1 MRQPLESGAIVINR
15 AGFHVQLPA
24 RFQLILAMNPCP
36 CGYANSGVQASRCTC
51 TSLQRRTYLAKV
63 SGPLMDRIDVRVSL
77 GRPTLADLQF
87 GAESAESTSTVA
99 ARVHQ
104 ARDRAVHRLADTPW
118 IVNNDVPGPELRRR
132 YPLAAA
138 AAEPLNSA
146 LLRGQLSPRGADR
159 VARVAWT
166 VADLGGHEA
175 PTPSDVLTALAHRDG
190 GHSWVA

>member
-1 MRQPLESGAIVINR
+1 
-15 AGFHVQLPA
+15 LPA

-36 CGYANSGVQASRCTC
+36 CGYSGSGVQSSRCTC
-51 TSLQRRTYLAKV
+51 TSLQRRTYLARV

-87 GAESAESTSTVA
+87 GAESAESTATVA
-99 ARVHQ
+99 ARVRK
-104 ARDRAVHRLADTPW
+104 ARERAVRRLVNTPW

-132 YPLAAA
+132 YPLSPA

-166 VADLGGHEA
+166 VADLSGHQT
-175 PTPSDVLTALAHRDG
+175 PTSTDVLTALAHRDG